1 MSSFIPLSESVI
13 GKQFCQWC
21 DDWRTMLAITYCDG
35 ETLYRCTSC
44 QAFCDEPDEENEYDE
59 ESDEPTEAG
68 PRAWGVEELGEA
80 GDAQE
85 ASPDAGLDG
94 LDEWL

>member
-13 GKQFCQWC
+13 GMQFCQWC

-44 QAFCDEPDEENEYDE
+44 QSFCDEPDWEDEYDE
-59 ESDEPTEAG
+59 ENEQPSDAG
-68 PRAWGVEELGEA
+68 PRAWGVEELDASEGE
-80 GDAQE
+80 E
-85 ASPDAGLDG
+85 EFSPSDAGLD
-94 LDEWL
+94 EWI